1 MGAAR
6 PFSIVAQRRFAAKT
20 PASGEVNTGVK
31 KFEDVKTE
39 ADLIPEGA
47 PVGTVPTDLNQATGL
62 ERLEVLGKM
71 QGVDIFDMKPL
82 DASRKGTMEDPVIV
96 LSFGEEQYVGPEMS
110 HDHHDDHG
118 HHGEHH

>member
-1 MGAAR
+1 MGTTTSSQISPPPTTATMMRRAVFSIARSTPCRVPLAAR
-6 PFSIVAQRRFAAKT
+6 PFSIVAQRRSAAKT

-62 ERLEVLGKM
+62 ERLEVLGK
-71 QGVDIFDMKPL
+71 I
-82 DASRKGTMEDPVIV
+82 RV
-96 LSFGEEQYVGPEMS
+96 LTSS
-110 HDHHDDHG
+110 T
-118 HHGEHH
+118 